1 MVAPKGGYSQT
12 VPKPH
17 PRPRPPTPPA
27 RPSRAPHVVDAIPE
41 IPEAA
46 AEPTQQIKLQELLII
61 SRGTRPECVQLT
73 RRPPELQDP
82 NWDVILKSLHKL
94 DNPQR
99 DKTLQAHIGINRRMI
114 MQLVQYAPMRTAV
127 LKAASQALN
136 SERAIVIFECSQGR
150 HRSVGAAGILYQ
162 VLQPLI
168 PKMKLIHASNKNWK
182 GTCRGECPECRSG
195 PPPAFHDE
203 IEVLRNELLAQTL
216 RDYME
221 PPALAILV
229 NKWKEPYG
237 NGPACQVGDFG
248 CQAFQHL
255 LDGLQVCFPCCN
267 ENTPFHDC
275 KISKY
280 FDFKVSNKNQFQRKS
295 AQASKNHFESTQEQL
310 GVKFF
315 KRFIQFLQCP
325 YLVTQSLVAFF
336 CHESPYQPRNK
347 FLDAVDRPL
356 LGKTSNGSKKMCLA
370 ICGGW
375 LSGMLKGCHVLNNS
389 ISGGMESSHFLDEHL
404 FQQITPLPQACPQP
418 VFEDFLMFQDL
429 QEGNFIGNVESLQS
443 TTASQDQPNIIEE
456 PCSSPSLSP
465 TWIGAQPDP
474 ESDYELSMDNQLE
487 DDPLGDHGSCAPTEI
502 DDQSSHSS
510 TTLPFYV
517 PSPSSKS
524 KKRKFGENIDSAQQ
538 YGTVV

>member
-1 MVAPKGGYSQT
+1 MPGGCNQA

-46 AEPTQQIKLQELLII
+46 AAGSASSGSNELPKATAAEPTQQIRLQELLII

-82 NWDVILKSLHKL
+82 TWDVILKSLHKL

-114 MQLVQYAPMRTAV
+114 LQLVQYAPMREAV
-127 LKAASQALN
+127 LKAAAQALK
-136 SERAIVIFECSQGR
+136 SERGIVIFECSQGR

-168 PKMKLIHASNKNWK
+168 PKMKLIHASDKNWK
-182 GTCRGECPECRSG
+182 GTCGGECPECRSG

-221 PPALAILV
+221 PPAFAIAV
-229 NKWKEPYG
+229 NNCTKLHG
-237 NGPACQVGDFG
+237 NCPARQVGDIG
-248 CQAFQHL
+248 CQALQHL
-255 LDGLQVCFPCCN
+255 LNGLQVCYPCCN
-267 ENTPFHDC
+267 KNIPFHDC
-275 KISKY
+275 KTSRY
-280 FDFKVSNKNQFQRKS
+280 FEFKVSNKKQFQQKS
-295 AQASKNHFESTQEQL
+295 AQASKKHFESASQQL
-310 GVKFF
+310 GTKFF
-315 KRFIQFLQCP
+315 RSLIKLLQCP
-325 YLVTQSLVAFF
+325 YFVTQSLVAVLR
-336 CHESPYQPRNK
+336 HESTYQPRNK
-347 FLDAVDRPL
+347 FLTASHSSLP
-356 LGKTSNGSKKMCLA
+356 GKTFNGSRKMCLA

-375 LSGMLKGCHVLNNS
+375 LSRLLKGYHILTNS
-389 ISGGMESSHFLDEHL
+389 ISGGMDSSHFLDEQL
-404 FQQITPLPQACPQP
+404 FQQISPLPQACPQP

-429 QEGNFIGNVESLQS
+429 QESAFINTVESLHS
-443 TTASQDQPNIIEE
+443 TSASQDQPNIIEE

-465 TWIGAQPDP
+465 TWVGAQPDP
-474 ESDYELSMDNQLE
+474 ESD
-487 DDPLGDHGSCAPTEI
+487 
-502 DDQSSHSS
+502 
-510 TTLPFYV
+510 
-517 PSPSSKS
+517 
-524 KKRKFGENIDSAQQ
+524 
-538 YGTVV
+538 